1 MSDYVI
7 SAFVSAFCALIIGT
21 VVGVFSDSVEL
32 MFLLGFIS
40 FILVFILFAYLM
52 HDIHKTDD
60 KMAKIDTNAIWEES
74 QYDLDTASKTMSEK
88 TGLNQSVCRNWFI
101 NDSLQKAHITQV
113 VLDNSYDLEKS
124 VSELHNITGFDV
136 LLLNDHVQ
144 KIIDQHN
151 KQIESQKKNVQTVN
165 TTQSYQ
171 STKAVS
177 PKKQYKENK
186 KAGIVT
192 CPKCGSTSITTTNKK
207 ISVGKGV
214 AGAAVGS
221 LVNPVGTV
229 VGAAVGATHSKKI
242 YNVCMNCGHKWKP

>member
-1 MSDYVI
+1 MSDYII
-7 SAFVSAFCALIIGT
+7 SACISAFCAFIIGAI
-21 VVGVFSDSVEL
+21 VGVFADSTEL
-32 MFLLGFIS
+32 MFFSGLIS

-60 KMAKIDTNAIWEES
+60 KMTKIDTNAIWEES
-74 QYDLDTASKTMSEK
+74 QHNLDITSKTMSEK
-88 TGLNQSVCRNWFI
+88 SGLNQSVCKNWFI
-101 NDSLQKAHITQV
+101 NDYLQKAHITQV
-113 VLDNSYDLEKS
+113 VFENSYDLEKS
-124 VSELHNITGFDV
+124 VLELHNITNFDV
-136 LLLNDHVQ
+136 SLLNDHVQ

-151 KQIESQKKNVQTVN
+151 KQVESQKKNTQISN

-171 STKAVS
+171 NTKTLS
-177 PKKQYKENK
+177 PKKQYKANK

-214 AGAAVGS
+214 TGAAVGS

-242 YNVCMNCGHKWKP
+242 YNVCMNCGHRWKP

>member
-1 MSDYVI
+1 M
-7 SAFVSAFCALIIGT
+7 
-21 VVGVFSDSVEL
+21 
-32 MFLLGFIS
+32 
-40 FILVFILFAYLM
+40 
-52 HDIHKTDD
+52 
-60 KMAKIDTNAIWEES
+60 
-74 QYDLDTASKTMSEK
+74 
-88 TGLNQSVCRNWFI
+88 
-101 NDSLQKAHITQV
+101 
-113 VLDNSYDLEKS
+113 
-124 VSELHNITGFDV
+124 HNITGFDV

>member
-1 MSDYVI
+1 MEMHNTKNIYEVDYGEEYDVD
-7 SAFVSAFCALIIGT
+7 
-21 VVGVFSDSVEL
+21 DSVFNDL
-32 MFLLGFIS
+32 
-40 FILVFILFAYLM
+40 
-52 HDIHKTDD
+52 D
-60 KMAKIDTNAIWEES
+60 KEYMDNVEEHTTKIDVLFNKLFPNYDKAKEDKKEKVYNIYKENGTS
-74 QYDLDTASKTMSEK
+74 QQSKEY
-88 TGLNQSVCRNWFI
+88 
-101 NDSLQKAHITQV
+101 H
-113 VLDNSYDLEKS
+113 YEKS
-124 VSELHNITGFDV
+124 QLI
-136 LLLNDHVQ
+136 
-144 KIIDQHN
+144 
-151 KQIESQKKNVQTVN
+151 
-165 TTQSYQ
+165 
-171 STKAVS
+171 S